1 MKVNFG
7 NVAKN
12 YARFRNDLPSE
23 LLEGLKLRGI
33 FLMIKKL

>member
-12 YARFRNDLPSE
+12 YARFRNDLPDE
-23 LLEGLKLRGI
+23 LLESLKLRGI
-33 FLMIKKL
+33 VFDGKK